1 VRGKLER
8 AATLIERAASSP
20 AKQARKLLKR
30 AKKALKQAAAKATRA
45 AKGRKPKLS
54 ADCAKALRDAA
65 QSVVQGLGV

>member
-1 VRGKLER
+1 IARVTS
-8 AATLIERAASSP
+8 TLAPNEGY
-20 AKQARKLLKR
+20 ARKLLKR

-54 ADCAKALRDAA
+54 ADCAKALKDAA